1 MNVWQKGTQV
11 PKHSVQMALAGLVLA
26 GAIVTG
32 RAASV
37 SPPPLPGADIP
48 YSYVTVDQELTEAI
62 RFFALNLGI
71 AADIAP
77 GIQGRTGA
85 DIPSGLSRRA
95 YLDHLA
101 AAFRFVWYFD
111 GTTLHVA
118 PTSSVQTE
126 VFSLENNDGM
136 RILSALSRLGLYQPK
151 FRHSYDLKGKV
162 FLVSG
167 PPSYVSDV
175 KKTVEALEKA
185 NKTLVTVLRGSVEDP
200 ILHSLAR
207 TPDVST
213 GGAAGD
219 GVALS
224 AEAETS
230 E

>member
-1 MNVWQKGTQV
+1 M
-11 PKHSVQMALAGLVLA
+11 PKHFARLTLAGLVLA
-26 GAIVTG
+26 GGMLMG
-32 RAASV
+32 RAVAA
-37 SPPPLPGADIP
+37 SPPSLPGADMP
-48 YSYVTVDQELTEAI
+48 YNYVSVDQELTEAI

-77 GIQGRTGA
+77 GLQDRTGS
-85 DIPSGLSRRA
+85 DMPSGLSRRA

-101 AAFRFVWYFD
+101 AEYRFVWYFD

-126 VFSLENNDGM
+126 VFSLENNDGT

-151 FRHSYDLKGKV
+151 FRHSYDLKGKI

-167 PPSYVSDV
+167 PPSYVADV
-175 KKTVEALEKA
+175 KKAVEALEKA

-207 TPDVST
+207 MPAVSL
-213 GGAAGD
+213 GGPADEGASQSAA
-219 GVALS
+219 
-224 AEAETS
+224 AETS